1 MGRMH
6 TRKRG
11 KSGSTRPT
19 RKNPPEWISRTPEW
33 VEEKV
38 VELAKIGTSNSMI
51 GITLRDQYG
60 VPLVNHI
67 TGKTISQILKNNN
80 LNPDFPEDLVNL
92 MKQAVN
98 IRKHLEDNK
107 KDLHGKFGLQKIEA
121 KIHRLSKYY
130 RKVKAINQT
139 WKYKPAEAAL
149 LVR

>member
-6 TRKRG
+6 TRKKG
-11 KSGSTRPT
+11 KSGSTRPS
-19 RKNPPEWISRTPEW
+19 RKNPPEWMKRSPEW

-38 VELAKIGTSNSMI
+38 VELAKIGTSQSMI
-51 GITLRDQYG
+51 GLILRDQYG
-60 VPLVNHI
+60 VPLVNQI
-67 TGKTISQILKNNN
+67 AGKSISQILKENS
-80 LNPDFPEDLVNL
+80 LGEGFPEDLMNL
-92 MKQAVN
+92 MRQAVK
-98 IRKHLEDNK
+98 IRRHIEEHK

-130 RKVKAINQT
+130 RSNGVIDPS